1 MKLNCQTVSKR
12 KPLSSS
18 NQKPQVANEKV
29 DNSEEIPVEVAQ
41 VIKGLPKEKQLP
53 LIRALSVKKHYSGP
67 LPDGESIKIY
77 NDVIPNGGD
86 RLMATVEKQLDHRID
101 VENIGVRRTFNQSS
115 TGQWM
120 GFFIA
125 IVFGVIAWDLAKSGQ
140 TVVASILGTVDL
152 VALVAIF
159 ITGTFSKK

>member
-1 MKLNCQTVSKR
+1 MKLNCQIVSKR
-12 KPLSSS
+12 KASSS
-18 NQKPQVANEKV
+18 NKKSQVTANKNV
-29 DNSEEIPVEVAQ
+29 DKSKEIPVEVAE
-41 VIKGLPKEKQLP
+41 VIKDLPKEKQQT
-53 LIRALSVKKHYSGP
+53 LIRALSVKKHYAGP

-86 RLMATVEKQLDHRID
+86 RLMTTVEKQLNHRID

-120 GFFIA
+120 GFAVA
-125 IVFGVIAWDLAKSGQ
+125 IVFGLIAWDLAKSGF
-140 TVVASILGTVDL
+140 TVAASILGTVDL

-159 ITGTFSKK
+159 ITGKLSK

>member
-1 MKLNCQTVSKR
+1 MKLNYQIVSKR
-12 KPLSSS
+12 KSALSS
-18 NQKPQVANEKV
+18 NQKPQVVNKKV
-29 DNSEEIPVEVAQ
+29 DNSEEIPVEVAE
-41 VIKGLPKEKQLP
+41 VIKDLPKEKQQT

-67 LPDGESIKIY
+67 LPDGESMKIY
-77 NDVIPNGGD
+77 NEVIPNGGD

-120 GFFIA
+120 GFAIA
-125 IVFGVIAWDLAKSGQ
+125 IVFGFIAWDLAKSGF
-140 TVVASILGTVDL
+140 TVAASILGTVDL

-159 ITGTFSKK
+159 ITGKLSK